1 MMLVGFIKDIEESWI
16 VKISVRLTNP
26 RAKVAEQLVKAP
38 SVSSTNDRGLDYL
51 GAALSMPMVATKFEV
66 LMAGSGFLM
75 LARTILTSLIYD
87 GELMALD
94 TVKVRTARF
103 MMKFVTAT
111 LLIDNEDRVA
121 SYKF

>member
-1 MMLVGFIKDIEESWI
+1 MAV
-16 VKISVRLTNP
+16 
-26 RAKVAEQLVKAP
+26 QLVKAP

-94 TVKVRTARF
+94 TVKVRTVRF

>member
-1 MMLVGFIKDIEESWI
+1 MLVGFIKDIEESWI

-26 RAKVAEQLVKAP
+26 WTKVAEQLVKAP

-111 LLIDNEDRVA
+111 LLIDNEDRVV